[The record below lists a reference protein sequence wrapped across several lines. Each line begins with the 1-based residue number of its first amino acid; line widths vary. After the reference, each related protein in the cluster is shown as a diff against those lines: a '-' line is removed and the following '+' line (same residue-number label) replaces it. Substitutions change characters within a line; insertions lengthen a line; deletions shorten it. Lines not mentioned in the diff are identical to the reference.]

1 MVLISQDRSP
11 LIFNFR
17 LSIIPNLR
25 DEILTEVTF
34 FDPRDKLH
42 FAFRATPFRKVII
55 FSLGSLFK
63 LIMDLKVE
71 GAENLPSDGAVVLV
85 ANHVTNFDVFPM
97 QLSIP
102 RPIFFMAK
110 SGLFKFPILD
120 VALRDL
126 GAFPVYRGE
135 KDEWALRHAARVLEQ
150 GQTLGM
156 FPEGT
161 RSKGKGLGVAKT
173 GSARLALDANCPIV
187 PMAVI
192 GTDKFF
198 KRFPFRTK
206 VIIKLLPPMLP
217 KPGETPLALM
227 DRVMFSLAKELPTE
241 MRGVYS
247 EVPKG
252 FE

>member
-1 MVLISQDRSP
+1 
-11 LIFNFR
+11 
-17 LSIIPNLR
+17 
-25 DEILTEVTF
+25 LTEVTF
-34 FDPRDKLH
+34 LDPREKLH
-42 FAFRATPFRKVII
+42 FAFRATPFRKFLI
-55 FSLGSLFK
+55 FVFGNLFK

-110 SGLFKFPILD
+110 SGLFKYPILET
-120 VALRDL
+120 ALRDL

-135 KDEWALRHAARVLEQ
+135 KDEWALRHAARILEN

-192 GTDKFF
+192 GTDNFF
-198 KRFPFRTK
+198 KRFPRRTR
-206 VIIKLLPPMLP
+206 VTIKLLPPLLP
-217 KPGETPLALM
+217 KPGETPLSLM
-227 DRVMFSLAKELPTE
+227 DRVMFALAKELPE
-241 MRGVYS
+241 DMRGVYAD
-247 EVPKG
+247 VPKG
-252 FE
+252 FG

>member
-1 MVLISQDRSP
+1 M
-11 LIFNFR
+11 
-17 LSIIPNLR
+17 
-25 DEILTEVTF
+25 TATTF
-34 FDPRDKLH
+34 LDPRDKLH
-42 FAFRATPFRKVII
+42 FSFRATPFRKLII
-55 FSLGSLFK
+55 FVLGNLFK
-63 LIMDLKVE
+63 LVMDLKVE
-71 GAENLPSDGAVVLV
+71 GAENLPADGAVVLA

-110 SGLFKFPILD
+110 SGLFKFPILET
-120 VALRDL
+120 ALRDL

-135 KDEWALRHAARVLEQ
+135 KDEWALRHAARVLEHR
-150 GQTLGM
+150 QTLGM

-161 RSKGKGLGVAKT
+161 RSKGRGLGVAKT

-192 GTDKFF
+192 GTDNFF
-198 KRFPFRTK
+198 KRFPRRTP
-206 VIIKLLPPMLP
+206 VTIKLLPPILP
-217 KPGETPLALM
+217 KPGETPLSLM
-227 DRVMFSLAKELPTE
+227 DRVMFALAKELPTE
-241 MRGVYS
+241 MRGVYA

>member
-1 MVLISQDRSP
+1 M
-11 LIFNFR
+11 
-17 LSIIPNLR
+17 R
-25 DEILTEVTF
+25 DVTF
-34 FDPRDKLH
+34 LDPRDKLH
-42 FAFRATPFRKVII
+42 FAFQSTPFRKFVVLV
-55 FSLGSLFK
+55 LGNLFK

-71 GAENLPSDGAVVLV
+71 GAENLPSDGAVVLA

-110 SGLFKFPILD
+110 SGLFKYPILEA
-120 VALRDL
+120 ALRDV

-135 KDEWALRHAARVLEQ
+135 KDEWALRHAARVLENRQ
-150 GQTLGM
+150 ILGM

-161 RSKGKGLGVAKT
+161 RSKGKGLSVAKT

-192 GTDKFF
+192 GTDSFF
-198 KRFPFRTK
+198 KSFPRRTP
-206 VIIKLLPPMLP
+206 VTIKLLPPILP
-217 KPGETPLALM
+217 KPGETPLSLM
-227 DRVMFSLAKELPTE
+227 DRVMFALAKELPND
-241 MRGVYS
+241 MRGVYA
-247 EVPKG
+247 EAPMG

>member
-1 MVLISQDRSP
+1 M
-11 LIFNFR
+11 
-17 LSIIPNLR
+17 
-25 DEILTEVTF
+25 TEVTF
-34 FDPRDKLH
+34 LDPREKLH
-42 FAFRATPFRKVII
+42 FAFRATPFRKFLI
-55 FSLGSLFK
+55 FVFGNLFK

-110 SGLFKFPILD
+110 SGLFKYPILET
-120 VALRDL
+120 ALRDL

-135 KDEWALRHAARVLEQ
+135 KDEWALRHAARILEN

-192 GTDKFF
+192 GTDNFF
-198 KRFPFRTK
+198 KRFPRRTR
-206 VIIKLLPPMLP
+206 VTIKLLPPLLP
-217 KPGETPLALM
+217 KPGETPLSLM
-227 DRVMFSLAKELPTE
+227 DRVMFALAKELPE
-241 MRGVYS
+241 DMRGVYAD
-247 EVPKG
+247 VPKG
-252 FE
+252 FG

>member
-1 MVLISQDRSP
+1 M
-11 LIFNFR
+11 
-17 LSIIPNLR
+17 
-25 DEILTEVTF
+25 TEVTF

-42 FAFRATPFRKVII
+42 FAFRATPFRKLII
-55 FSLGSLFK
+55 FVLGNLFK
-63 LIMDLKVE
+63 LIMDLKVV
-71 GAENLPSDGAVVLV
+71 GAENLPSDGAVVLA

-110 SGLFKFPILD
+110 SGLFKFPIFEA
-120 VALRDL
+120 ALRDL

-135 KDEWALRHAARVLEQ
+135 KDEWALRHAARVLEN

-173 GSARLALDANCPIV
+173 GSARLALDAHCPII
-187 PMAVI
+187 PMAII
-192 GTDKFF
+192 GTDDFF
-198 KRFPFRTK
+198 KSFPRRTK
-206 VIIKLLPPMLP
+206 VTIKLLPPILP

-227 DRVMFSLAKELPTE
+227 DRVMFTLAKELPAD
-241 MRGVYS
+241 MRGVYA